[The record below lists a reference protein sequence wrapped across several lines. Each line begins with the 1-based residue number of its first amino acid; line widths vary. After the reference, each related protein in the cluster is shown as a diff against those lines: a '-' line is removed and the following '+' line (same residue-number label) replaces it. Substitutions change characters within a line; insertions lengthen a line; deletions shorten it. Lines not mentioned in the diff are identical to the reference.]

1 MQTLGQINP
10 KTLIIRAQLAIVR
23 RKHTLL
29 RTMKKRFQR
38 RRNIMDRAATMTTGF
53 KRPLIARRRLA
64 CLPRIMSVV
73 KAVMVVEVESLNLQ
87 ERPLEFRK
95 RLRFV

>member
-1 MQTLGQINP
+1 MQTLGQINL

-23 RKHTLL
+23 KHTPL
-29 RTMKKRFQR
+29 RTMKKRFPR